1 MVHYI
6 VFFLPSVILPT
17 SIWTKWQEFWRLK
30 MHLVPNGLL
39 FYRFL
44 VLVIMF
50 INTLL
55 NNVSP
60 KLYFTTILSPERMNL
75 LSFFPNFL
83 SYFIIQMIKVL
94 LEKLIGKSSQE
105 KGNIWL
111 HLSKFLP
118 FLTFDIV
125 SLSCIHFGP

>member
-1 MVHYI
+1 MA
-6 VFFLPSVILPT
+6 LP
-17 SIWTKWQEFWRLK
+17 
-30 MHLVPNGLL
+30 
-39 FYRFL
+39 FYRFR

-60 KLYFTTILSPERMNL
+60 KLSFTTIVSPERMNL
-75 LSFFPNFL
+75 ISFFPNFL

-105 KGNIWL
+105 KGNI
-111 HLSKFLP
+111 
-118 FLTFDIV
+118 
-125 SLSCIHFGP
+125 

>member
-1 MVHYI
+1 
-6 VFFLPSVILPT
+6 
-17 SIWTKWQEFWRLK
+17 

-105 KGNIWL
+105 KGNI
-111 HLSKFLP
+111 
-118 FLTFDIV
+118 
-125 SLSCIHFGP
+125 